1 MENATKPMYT
11 VEDIPAGAQT
21 ATITPE
27 MYASLNEQQKA
38 ALPPNIRQQIEA
50 AMKAAGNIPQNP
62 NKDKVEFPNSADML
76 GIAREEYEKLSWK
89 DRMKV
94 RRETDKVIGRR
105 WYEFY
110 SFDVKNQNDWSM
122 VIAGAV
128 IGVIITA
135 GVILLVGYFKK
146 D

>member
-1 MENATKPMYT
+1 MENAKPMYT
-11 VEDIPAGAQT
+11 VEDIPAGAQ
-21 ATITPE
+21 AAAITPE
-27 MYASLNEQQKA
+27 MYNSLSEQQKA

-50 AMKAAGNIPQNP
+50 AVKAAGSIPQNP

-110 SFDVKNQNDWSM
+110 SFDIKNQNDWSM
-122 VIAGAV
+122 IIAGAI
-128 IGVIITA
+128 IGVALAT
-135 GVILLVGYFKK
+135 GVILIIGSFKK